1 MRRGYD
7 SEYEDKEIFSPWET
21 YSDLYC
27 GLLLVF
33 VLLFFFAI
41 YQYIDARERND
52 ADTAALQQEMREEQ
66 DSVLAIYKTDL
77 EEQEKAYEQKNQE
90 LENQQSAMAIV
101 RADLDER
108 TDQLDAQQALID
120 SQKAELETKQ
130 DELAAQQQLVGE
142 QQTQLETQQTQLAT
156 QQEQLEAAQGQ
167 LAVQQEQLTVQQEQL
182 VAQQTQLD
190 AQAVQIEQI
199 VGVRGQLIEELNQ
212 ALTASEIQIQ
222 ADKTTGAILFESS
235 ILFPTDGNELSEEG
249 KEFFQR
255 FMPVYMNVLL
265 QPQFQEYIGEII
277 VEGHTD
283 DTGSYLHNLEL
294 SQQRAWSVAEYFL
307 SEDCQFL
314 TADTQNLLKSLITVN
329 GCANKSPIYNEDG
342 TVNADRS
349 RRVEIKFR
357 LKDQEMIQEMD
368 AILNKQE
375 SEEGQGQ

>member
-7 SEYEDKEIFSPWET
+7 SEYEDKETFSPWET

-120 SQKAELETKQ
+120 SQKAELEMKQ

>member
-7 SEYEDKEIFSPWET
+7 SEYEDKETFSPWET

-182 VAQQTQLD
+182 VTQQTQLD
-190 AQAVQIEQI
+190 AQAAQIEQI

-307 SEDCQFL
+307 REDCQFL

>member
-1 MRRGYD
+1 MSRRYD
-7 SEYEDKEIFSPWET
+7 SEYEDKETFSPWET

-52 ADTAALQQEMREEQ
+52 ADTAALQQEMKEEQ

-120 SQKAELETKQ
+120 SQNAELETKQ
-130 DELAAQQQLVGE
+130 SELAAQQQLVGE
-142 QQTQLETQQTQLAT
+142 QQIQLETQQTQLAA

-167 LAVQQEQLTVQQEQL
+167 LAAQQEQLT
-182 VAQQTQLD
+182 AQQTQLD

-222 ADKTTGAILFESS
+222 ADKTTGAIIFESS

-357 LKDQEMIQEMD
+357 LKDQEMILEMD

>member
-7 SEYEDKEIFSPWET
+7 SEYEDKETFSPWET

>member
-7 SEYEDKEIFSPWET
+7 SEYEDKETFSPRET

-120 SQKAELETKQ
+120 SQKAELEMKQ

>member
-1 MRRGYD
+1 M
-7 SEYEDKEIFSPWET
+7 
-21 YSDLYC
+21 
-27 GLLLVF
+27 
-33 VLLFFFAI
+33 LLFFF
-41 YQYIDARERND
+41 
-52 ADTAALQQEMREEQ
+52 
-66 DSVLAIYKTDL
+66 AIYKTDL
-77 EEQEKAYEQKNQE
+77 EEQE
-90 LENQQSAMAIV
+90 
-101 RADLDER
+101 
-108 TDQLDAQQALID
+108 
-120 SQKAELETKQ
+120 
-130 DELAAQQQLVGE
+130 
-142 QQTQLETQQTQLAT
+142 
-156 QQEQLEAAQGQ
+156 
-167 LAVQQEQLTVQQEQL
+167 QLTAQQEQL

-249 KEFFQR
+249 REFFQR

-283 DTGSYLHNLEL
+283 DAGSYLHNLEL
-294 SQQRAWSVAEYFL
+294 SQQRAWGVAEYFL

>member
-7 SEYEDKEIFSPWET
+7 SEYEDKETFSPWET

-349 RRVEIKFR
+349 RRVEIKFC

>member
-1 MRRGYD
+1 MRRRYD
-7 SEYEDKEIFSPWET
+7 SEYEDKETFSPWET

-90 LENQQSAMAIV
+90 LEDQQSAMAIV

-120 SQKAELETKQ
+120 SQKAELESKQ
-130 DELAAQQQLVGE
+130 SELAAQQQIVGE
-142 QQTQLETQQTQLAT
+142 QQTQLETQQTQLAA

-167 LAVQQEQLTVQQEQL
+167 LAAQQEQLT
-182 VAQQTQLD
+182 AQQTQLD

-222 ADKTTGAILFESS
+222 ADKTTGAIIFESS

-307 SEDCQFL
+307 SENCQFL
-314 TADTQNLLKSLITVN
+314 TVDTQNLLKSLITVN

>member
-1 MRRGYD
+1 M
-7 SEYEDKEIFSPWET
+7 
-21 YSDLYC
+21 
-27 GLLLVF
+27 
-33 VLLFFFAI
+33 LLFFF
-41 YQYIDARERND
+41 
-52 ADTAALQQEMREEQ
+52 
-66 DSVLAIYKTDL
+66 AIYKTDL

-101 RADLDER
+101 RADLE
-108 TDQLDAQQALID
+108 
-120 SQKAELETKQ
+120 E
-130 DELAAQQQLVGE
+130 
-142 QQTQLETQQTQLAT
+142 
-156 QQEQLEAAQGQ
+156 
-167 LAVQQEQLTVQQEQL
+167 QEQLTAQQEQL

-307 SEDCQFL
+307 SEDYQFL
-314 TADTQNLLKSLITVN
+314 TVDTQNLLKSLITVN

>member
-7 SEYEDKEIFSPWET
+7 SEYEDKETFSPWET

-167 LAVQQEQLTVQQEQL
+167 LAVQQEQL